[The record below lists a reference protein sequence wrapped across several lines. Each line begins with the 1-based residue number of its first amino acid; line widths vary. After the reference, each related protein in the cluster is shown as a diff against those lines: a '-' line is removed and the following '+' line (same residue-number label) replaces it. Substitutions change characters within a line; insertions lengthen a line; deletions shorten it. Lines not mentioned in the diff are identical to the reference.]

1 MLDIFFALRC
11 SGITHSK
18 QPLLS
23 FKTIYHSSG
32 DFQAEEIKG
41 KL

>member
-1 MLDIFFALRC
+1 MLDIFVLRC
-11 SGITHSK
+11 SASTHSK

-23 FKTIYHSSG
+23 FKTVYHSSG